1 MKKIINI
8 LIFSGLLYLTAC
20 GGAAAP
26 AASNMENPP
35 LATPPPADSANEPE
49 QPAAESPIEQN
60 MVNLSLE
67 NLSRKLNIDVEKIR
81 VTKVTKVVWRD
92 ASLGCPKPGVDYLR
106 VETPGFS
113 ITLEAEGKTYEFHTD
128 ESKRLTLCN
137 STQPKGTDLTPRW
150 KSLT

>member
-8 LIFSGLLYLTAC
+8 LIFSGLLFLAAC

-26 AASNMENPP
+26 AAPNSENPP
-35 LATPPPADSANEPE
+35 LATPPPVDSANEPE

-67 NLSRKLNIDVEKIR
+67 NLSRKLNIGVEQIR
-81 VTKVTKVVWRD
+81 VTNVTKVVWRD

-113 ITLEAEGKTYEFHTD
+113 ITLEADGKSYEFHTD
-128 ESKRLTLCN
+128 ESKRVTMCN
-137 STQPKGTDLTPRW
+137 NAQPKGTTPRW
-150 KSLT
+150 KSLI